1 MDRKLLWWI
10 FAVTKGGIVRARI
23 VHHLRERPMNANQLA
38 QELKLDYTT
47 VRYHLNILLKN
58 GIVVPSKDTYIVM
71 YFLSDAMEEGYEEFL
86 RIYEKIKGDRDGGE

>member
-47 VRYHLNILLKN
+47 VRYHFNILLKN

-86 RIYEKIKGDRDGGE
+86 SIYEKIKGDRDAGE